1 MTTASNTYQTISG
14 FNDYNTLVTNTDQTI
29 AGFSSFQNQVNIA
42 IDNITAQSQCIN
54 NSVLLAYIGRYYVLQ
69 INQAPST
76 TTWIYLG
83 YWNAAWGNPYN
94 GTAVPEDM

>member
-1 MTTASNTYQTISG
+1 MQ
-14 FNDYNTLVTNTDQTI
+14 
-29 AGFSSFQNQVNIA
+29 
-42 IDNITAQSQCIN
+42 QSQSIP
-54 NSVLLAYIGRYYVLQ
+54 NSVLLAYVGRDYVLQ

-94 GTAVPEDM
+94 GTAVPEDMSFRLIGHTTKNGSANEDCYLTCYWSCFYR